1 MNLLAVMLA
10 PTIANLTA
18 SMVASGSVFGQFHH
32 HETSFTSECAGHT
45 WIIVK
50 IVSVA
55 FMVVVMVMT
64 ISDSF
69 V

>member
-1 MNLLAVMLA
+1 MFA

-50 IVSVA
+50 IVVSG
-55 FMVVVMVMT
+55 
-64 ISDSF
+64 IYGGCDGNDY
-69 V
+69 

>member
-1 MNLLAVMLA
+1 MNLLAVMFA

-32 HETSFTSECAGHT
+32 HETSFTSECVGHTCT

-50 IVSVA
+50 IVVSG
-55 FMVVVMVMT
+55 
-64 ISDSF
+64 IYGGCDGNDY
-69 V
+69 